1 MHLALGLT
9 IAPLQGEASFHRIVV
24 SFQPLSKVCEFWWP
38 LFLDLLEPGI
48 QAFSL
53 SLPQH
58 RSKVRDELIRLSNL
72 LISFTQLGQILLLPV
87 QALLFFKR
95 DPMSHL
101 RS

>member
-24 SFQPLSKVCEFWWP
+24 SFQSLSKVCEFWWP
-38 LFLDLLEPGI
+38 LFFDLLEPGI

-58 RSKVRDELIRLSNL
+58 SSKVSDELLRLSNL
-72 LISFTQLGQILLLPV
+72 LISFPQLGQVLLLPV
-87 QALLFFKR
+87 QTLLFCKSN
-95 DPMSHL
+95 PMGHL